1 VSVAKAKRE
10 RRSSIRNMS
19 AGDDALETLE
29 RLERLE
35 KERAAS
41 ERAADETAAPRAE
54 REPDED

>member
-1 VSVAKAKRE
+1 MAKAKRE

-35 KERAAS
+35 KEREA
-41 ERAADETAAPRAE
+41 AE
-54 REPDED
+54 RTGEKPPPADADASATTD